1 MGMTSWEKKNQ
12 QNSWLGSGS
21 SYPNINLPKNK
32 LLGCW
37 FPKRIHA
44 SHPESPA
51 IGAGNQWNSA
61 HGHWR
66 WLMISK
72 LALNHPE
79 ISWQTWKLKLYK
91 TSPLTQP
98 QVFHGKGNALA
109 TPLGDLIRD
118 PLSHLAPQRVVPAV
132 NCQLVTFEL
141 DLFSSCSVMFHRFSM
156 FFSRFSYTMFCLM
169 LNDQMWNEF
178 TPFRNLRAHLFQ
190 DHLGPCVHRSE
201 ALQRNNGI
209 EGFCDQDF
217 IANITVSKQSCGRK
231 GQNGYQGRSF
241 GISFRCKSQ
250 HPASNS
256 LLTPSTSHPQLDWD
270 WECILDMVLVGR
282 CSSKLWLFWRFG
294 TFGCPYHQ
302 LWASWSLFHSSSTP
316 ATSGTRP
323 SHWGFWGH
331 SLAVYSR
338 LSLWQSPA
346 VQNPRGHWLHQNWQD
361 PNERRRRKHPLPFH
375 SRHPW
380 QDVVPTS
387 LRHDLHQHFY
397 LLGEVAL
404 PKA

>member
-141 DLFSSCSVMFHRFSM
+141 DLFFKLFCHVSSVFHVFFTFFLYYVLFDVEWSNVEWIHAFSQLASASVSG
-156 FFSRFSYTMFCLM
+156 
-169 LNDQMWNEF
+169 
-178 TPFRNLRAHLFQ
+178 PLRALCAPVW
-190 DHLGPCVHRSE
+190 G
-201 ALQRNNGI
+201 
-209 EGFCDQDF
+209 
-217 IANITVSKQSCGRK
+217 TSK
-231 GQNGYQGRSF
+231 
-241 GISFRCKSQ
+241 
-250 HPASNS
+250 
-256 LLTPSTSHPQLDWD
+256 
-270 WECILDMVLVGR
+270 E
-282 CSSKLWLFWRFG
+282 
-294 TFGCPYHQ
+294 
-302 LWASWSLFHSSSTP
+302 
-316 ATSGTRP
+316 
-323 SHWGFWGH
+323 
-331 SLAVYSR
+331 
-338 LSLWQSPA
+338 
-346 VQNPRGHWLHQNWQD
+346 
-361 PNERRRRKHPLPFH
+361 
-375 SRHPW
+375 
-380 QDVVPTS
+380 
-387 LRHDLHQHFY
+387 
-397 LLGEVAL
+397 
-404 PKA
+404 